1 MSRNQRFVRRK
12 RMDFRVAVMR
22 DLPQLKVVYKDI
34 IQNMNDNQIGIWDDI
49 YPCEFFEEDIKN
61 KQLYVLY
68 DDIKL
73 VSAFVLCSTNAGEKS
88 LNWKDNAGN
97 ALYIDRLGV
106 NVNYSR
112 KGIGSFMLAKAR
124 ETAKTLG
131 AEYLR
136 LFVVDINEP
145 AICLY
150 TKNGFTKATG
160 VYDEVIDDEL
170 VLHEYGYEIIL

>member
-1 MSRNQRFVRRK
+1 
-12 RMDFRVAVMR
+12 MDFRLAVMQ
-22 DLPQLKVVYKDI
+22 DLPRLKAVYKDI
-34 IQNMNDNQIGIWDDI
+34 IQNMNDNQIEIWDDI

-68 DDIKL
+68 DKTEL
-73 VSAFVLCSTNAGEKS
+73 VSAFVLCSTNSGEKS
-88 LNWKDNAGN
+88 VNWKDNAGK
-97 ALYIDRLGV
+97 ALYIDRFGV
-106 NVNYSR
+106 NVNYAG
-112 KGIGSFMLAKAR
+112 KGIGSFMLTKAR

-160 VYDEVIDDEL
+160 VYDEVIDDDL
-170 VLHEYGYEIIL
+170 VLHEYGYEILL

>member
-1 MSRNQRFVRRK
+1 
-12 RMDFRVAVMR
+12 MDFRLAVMR

-34 IQNMNDNQIGIWDDI
+34 IQNMNDNQIEIWDDI
-49 YPCEFFEEDIKN
+49 YPCEFFKEDIKN

-68 DDIKL
+68 DNIEII
-73 VSAFVLCSTNAGEKS
+73 SAFVLCSTISGEKS
-88 LNWKDNAGN
+88 VNWKDNAGK

-112 KGIGSFMLAKAR
+112 KGIGSYMLTKAR

-145 AICLY
+145 AIRLY

-160 VYDEVIDDEL
+160 VYDEMIDDAL
-170 VLHEYGYEIIL
+170 VLHEYGYEILL

>member
-1 MSRNQRFVRRK
+1 
-12 RMDFRVAVMR
+12 MDFRLADMQ
-22 DLPQLKVVYKDI
+22 DLSQLKGVYKDI
-34 IQNMNDNQIGIWDDI
+34 IQNMNDNQIEIWDDI

-68 DDIKL
+68 DNIEI
-73 VSAFVLCSTNAGEKS
+73 VSAFVLCSRNSGEKS
-88 LNWKDNAGN
+88 VNWKDNACK

-106 NVNYSR
+106 NVNYSG
-112 KGIGSFMLAKAR
+112 KGIGSYMLTKAR

-145 AICLY
+145 AIRLY
-150 TKNGFTKATG
+150 TKNGFTKVAG
-160 VYDEVIDDEL
+160 VYDEMIDDDL
-170 VLHEYGYEIIL
+170 VLHEYGYEILL

>member
-1 MSRNQRFVRRK
+1 MV
-12 RMDFRVAVMR
+12 FRLAVMQ

-34 IQNMNDNQIGIWDDI
+34 IQNMNDNQIEIWDNI

-61 KQLYVLY
+61 EQLYVLS
-68 DDIKL
+68 DNIEI
-73 VSAFVLCSTNAGEKS
+73 VSAFVLCSTNSGEKS
-88 LNWKDNAGN
+88 VNWKDNAGK

-112 KGIGSFMLAKAR
+112 KGIGSYMLTKAR
-124 ETAKTLG
+124 EKAKNLG

-150 TKNGFTKATG
+150 TKNGFTKASG

-170 VLHEYGYEIIL
+170 VLHEYGYEILL

>member
-1 MSRNQRFVRRK
+1 
-12 RMDFRVAVMR
+12 MDFRLAVMQ
-22 DLPQLKVVYKDI
+22 DLPRLKAVYKDI
-34 IQNMNDNQIGIWDDI
+34 IQNMNDNQIEIWDDI
-49 YPCEFFEEDIKN
+49 YPCESFEEDIKN

-68 DDIKL
+68 DDIEI
-73 VSAFVLCSTNAGEKS
+73 VSAFVICSTNSGEKS
-88 LNWKDNAGN
+88 VNWKDNAGK

-106 NVNYSR
+106 NANYLR
-112 KGIGSFMLAKAR
+112 KGIGSFMLAKAG

-150 TKNGFTKATG
+150 TKNGFTKAAG
-160 VYDEVIDDEL
+160 IYNEVIDGDL
-170 VLHEYGYEIIL
+170 VLHEYGYEILL